1 LVQIRAD
8 SRTEVCDMSKR
19 LVMYCREAFCPD
31 QARAR
36 QLLSMWG
43 VAYEEVNITHDR
55 QAAER
60 VQAWN
65 GHLGMP
71 TLVIAEEGS
80 LEPITPPTPLAA
92 GQQTRNLNRGTLI
105 SEPSE
110 RGLREFLHQH
120 SLLQQPSAAAGTT
133 G

>member
-1 LVQIRAD
+1 
-8 SRTEVCDMSKR
+8 MSKR

-36 QLLSMWG
+36 QLLSTWG
-43 VAYEEVNITHDR
+43 VPCEEVNITHDR

-65 GHLGMP
+65 EHLGMP

-80 LEPITPPTPLAA
+80 LEPVTPPTPLAA
-92 GQQTRNLNRGTLI
+92 RQQTRDLNRGTLI

-110 RGLREFLHQH
+110 RGLREFLRQH
-120 SLLQQPSAAAGTT
+120 GLLT
-133 G
+133 GR

>member
-1 LVQIRAD
+1 
-8 SRTEVCDMSKR
+8 
-19 LVMYCREAFCPD
+19 MYCRDSFCPD
-31 QARAR
+31 QARTHR
-36 QLLSMWG
+36 LLGQWG
-43 VAYEEVNITHDR
+43 VLYEEVNTTRDR

-80 LEPITPPTPLAA
+80 LEPVTPPAPLAA
-92 GQQTRNLNRGTLI
+92 GQRTRDLNRGTLI

-110 RGLREFLHQH
+110 SGLREFLGQH
-120 SLLQQPSAAAGTT
+120 GLLADS
-133 G
+133 